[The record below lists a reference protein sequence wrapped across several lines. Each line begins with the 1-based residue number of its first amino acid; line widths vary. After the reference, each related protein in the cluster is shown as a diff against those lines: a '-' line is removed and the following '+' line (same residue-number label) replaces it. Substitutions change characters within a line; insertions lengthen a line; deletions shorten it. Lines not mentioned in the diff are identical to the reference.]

1 MTDKE
6 KEELYKE
13 LESII
18 NQGCNIDDDGD
29 LEIDLAIHSVVH
41 FIETNFTRNEPK

>member
-1 MTDKE
+1 MNDKE
-6 KEELYKE
+6 KQDLYSE

-29 LEIDLAIHSVVH
+29 VEIDLAIYSLIH
-41 FIETNFTRNEPK
+41 FIETNYTRNEQ